1 MWEGQ
6 ERKRL
11 IKLAGR
17 QFTVEQVRD
26 MVQPSADAHPIYCVV
41 REHGCEVLRMWGW
54 PHGLYE
60 VTIED
65 DVQFFAMIR
74 HLAERRLVFDSD
86 AEALA
91 YGRAKGLLERP
102 QTLDQ

>member
-11 IKLAGR
+11 IKLAR
-17 QFTVEQVRD
+17 RRFTAEQLRD
-26 MVQPSADAHPIYCVV
+26 MVQRSANAHPIYCVV

-54 PHGLYE
+54 QHGLCE

-65 DVQFFAMIR
+65 DVHSFAMIR
-74 HLAERRLVFDSD
+74 HLAECGLVFDSD
-86 AEALA
+86 AEALE
-91 YGRAKGLLERP
+91 YGQAKGLLERP